1 MGKFA
6 SGKDAYGISDR
17 SGFRYR
23 LRDMRKEWNGLLVG
37 KDEWE
42 EKHPQIQPV
51 RHAIDAE
58 ALRDPRPDTSNIIG
72 TTVSFPAFNLTTLLF
87 QPLIPAMQ
95 GEIGT
100 VTFGGSVITPTS
112 ATTTGVTG
120 TGSVGT
126 VTASG
131 TGTSIAATYT
141 VTVASYL
148 GANKYYINGA
158 RQATVSLSEGSTYRF
173 DQSDSSNSSHPLRFS
188 TTSGGTHSGGSQYT
202 TGVTTS
208 GTPGSS
214 GAYTQITVASGAPTG
229 ATGVPKYYALYDFQN
244 FILAPVPNAAFSS
257 ELHYFYRPESLTVS
271 TFTLTVSSVSGTF
284 VASETITGG
293 TSGVSTTVNS
303 VPSGTT
309 MIIVIPS
316 NDLTVGET
324 VTGGTSGATGTVV
337 STSTDTTTTWLSEN
351 APNTLLYGSLI
362 EAYTFMKGETDMLQL
377 YIARYTESIGRLKNY
392 ASGVENTDAYREG
405 LVRANKT

>member
-1 MGKFA
+1 MSYTYTTLKTAIQDWTENTETTFKNNLSVFIDNA
-6 SGKDAYGISDR
+6 
-17 SGFRYR
+17 
-23 LRDMRKEWNGLLVG
+23 
-37 KDEWE
+37 E
-42 EKHPQIQPV
+42 EKILKEV
-51 RHAIDAE
+51 DLDYFRK
-58 ALRDPRPDTSNIIG
+58 N
-72 TTVSFPAFNLTTLLF
+72 
-87 QPLIPAMQ
+87 
-95 GEIGT
+95 
-100 VTFGGSVITPTS
+100 
-112 ATTTGVTG
+112 VTG
-120 TGSVGT
+120 T
-126 VTASG
+126 
-131 TGTSIAATYT
+131 
-141 VTVASYL
+141 
-148 GANKYYINGA
+148 
-158 RQATVSLSEGSTYRF
+158 
-173 DQSDSSNSSHPLRFS
+173 
-188 TTSGGTHSGGSQYT
+188 TTSGNQFLAVPTDYLASFSLSMT
-202 TGVTTS
+202 N
-208 GTPGSS
+208 SS
-214 GAYTQITVASGAPTG
+214 TKEFLLLKDVNFLQEFNPTG